1 MTSRTDATV
10 VAHQTVQEPAPS
22 PAPAPPATRIVVV
35 HGLGATAASHWFGAL
50 QDRYAPRG
58 IDVLVPDLPDSQAP
72 DLDTWLSTL
81 AAVVGAID
89 ERTVLV
95 GHSLGCVSILQH
107 LAARDDDW
115 RLGGLA
121 LVAGFVEQVP
131 GIPEVDHF
139 VAHDTDPAGIAART
153 ARRLVVTADD
163 DPVVPRRLTED
174 LARVLD
180 ADLTVVDGAG
190 HFLARGGFDRLEVLE
205 SVLDGWTLTDPPT
218 VRPRIS

>member
-1 MTSRTDATV
+1 MTPRTDAAAILPPTDR
-10 VAHQTVQEPAPS
+10 AHVPRTT
-22 PAPAPPATRIVVV
+22 PAPPAARIVVV
-35 HGLGATAASHWFGAL
+35 HGLGATAGSHWFGAL
-50 QDRYAPRG
+50 RDRYAPHG
-58 IDVLVPDLPDSQAP
+58 IEVVVPDLPDSQAP
-72 DLDTWLSTL
+72 DLGTWLSRL
-81 AAVVGAID
+81 AEVVGTID

-121 LVAGFVEQVP
+121 LVAGFVEPVP

-153 ARRLVVTADD
+153 ARRLVLTADD

-174 LARVLD
+174 LARALD

-190 HFLARGGFDRLEVLE
+190 HFLARGGFDRLEALE
-205 SVLDGWTLTDPPT
+205 SVLDTWVGSGSAPRLPT
-218 VRPRIS
+218 VS

>member
-1 MTSRTDATV
+1 MTPRTDAAAAT
-10 VAHQTVQEPAPS
+10 HPTVQEPATS
-22 PAPAPPATRIVVV
+22 TSPAPPATRIVVV
-35 HGLGATAASHWFGAL
+35 HGLGATAGSHWFGAL
-50 QDRYAPRG
+50 QERYTPYG
-58 IDVLVPDLPDSQAP
+58 IEVVVPDLPDSQAP
-72 DLDTWLSTL
+72 DLDTWLSRL
-81 AAVVGAID
+81 AEVVGTID
-89 ERTVLV
+89 EHTVLV

-139 VAHDTDPAGIAART
+139 VARETDPAGVAART
-153 ARRLVVTADD
+153 ARRVVLSADD

-205 SVLDGWTLTDPPT
+205 SVLDGWTLTGPEADRHA
-218 VRPRIS
+218 VS

>member
-1 MTSRTDATV
+1 MTHRTDAAAAT
-10 VAHQTVQEPAPS
+10 HPTVQEPAAGTS
-22 PAPAPPATRIVVV
+22 PTPPATRIVVV
-35 HGLGATAASHWFGAL
+35 HGLGATAVSHWFGAL
-50 QDRYAPRG
+50 QERYTPYG
-58 IDVLVPDLPDSQAP
+58 IEVVVPDLPDSQAP
-72 DLDTWLSTL
+72 DLDTWLSRL
-81 AAVVGAID
+81 AEVVGAID

-139 VAHDTDPAGIAART
+139 VARETDPAGIAART
-153 ARRLVVTADD
+153 ARRLVVSADD

-174 LARVLD
+174 LARGLD
-180 ADLTVVDGAG
+180 ADLIVVDGAG
-190 HFLARGGFDRLEVLE
+190 HFLARGGFDRLAVLE
-205 SVLDGWTLTDPPT
+205 SVLDGWTLTGSAT
-218 VRPRIS
+218 GRPAVS